1 MPDDGLG
8 LFSSFDDD
16 GVSPP
21 LDPLHEPGA
30 DDDLSRVARLVIKPA
45 PEERELL
52 DRVMRLTGY
61 PSQRAVI
68 FDALRDF
75 EKAVESRLRNSGA
88 LVDFESR
95 LTRLEQGLEEDRVL
109 LGRMLSL
116 LPAYQRG
123 FQLFTLLHESLYAGD
138 VSS

>member
-1 MPDDGLG
+1 MPDDGLD
-8 LFSSFDDD
+8 LFSSLEDD
-16 GVSPP
+16 GVSP
-21 LDPLHEPGA
+21 LYKSG
-30 DDDLSRVARLVIKPA
+30 DDDGLSQTARLVIKPA

-75 EKAVESRLRNSGA
+75 EMAVESGMRSSGS

-95 LTRLEQGLEEDRVL
+95 LARLEQGVEDDRVL

-123 FQLFTLLHESLYAGD
+123 FQLFTLLHESLYAGE